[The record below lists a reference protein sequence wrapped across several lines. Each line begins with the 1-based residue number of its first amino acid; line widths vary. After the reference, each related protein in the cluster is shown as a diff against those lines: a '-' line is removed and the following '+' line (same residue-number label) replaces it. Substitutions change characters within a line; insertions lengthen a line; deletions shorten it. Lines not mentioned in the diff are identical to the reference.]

1 MPTQI
6 TTKQPVPLNPIPHL
20 GYPNGCLD
28 CKPFPCVS
36 QPSSRSPILLQVPK
50 FKIEKENYLRILF
63 WRTRESRLRL
73 STEQWNG
80 YKKIIRS
87 RECPAGVTSEV
98 DEICG
103 GSGSDLPQ
111 CMATCHVSLS
121 FTDHAVNSQQ
131 IPHTPQLLRWHSNPL
146 TKLPFFFSANNK
158 GIYIF

>member
-50 FKIEKENYLRILF
+50 FKIEKENYLRIF
-63 WRTRESRLRL
+63 FRERESRLRL

-80 YKKIIRS
+80 YKKNNTIPRMSSWSDVRSGRNLWWIRIRLATVHGNLPRFTFIHRS
-87 RECPAGVTSEV
+87 CHKFPANTPHSTV
-98 DEICG
+98 
-103 GSGSDLPQ
+103 
-111 CMATCHVSLS
+111 ASL
-121 FTDHAVNSQQ
+121 A
-131 IPHTPQLLRWHSNPL
+131 L
-146 TKLPFFFSANNK
+146 
-158 GIYIF
+158 